1 MLSLPRERAS
11 AGVLGYRAGRGERIC
26 RGVAPTPHKKGP
38 DQRGLAG
45 LVRYVVKEGCWALPK
60 MVRRAFGHAPGW
72 PFALQQSPPGDPSAM
87 AVTQPP
93 HQRDKFAAPNA
104 RVMMPSTSPT
114 RSALA

>member
-72 PFALQQSPPGDPSAM
+72 PFALQQSPPGGPSAQSFRGTLVRM
-87 AVTQPP
+87 KMTWRADGPQAASISLS
-93 HQRDKFAAPNA
+93 FA
-104 RVMMPSTSPT
+104 R
-114 RSALA
+114 